1 LKNLKS
7 RLKPTKTIKGED
19 DDEDEDAGGEISP
32 TKVVAKDKKKL
43 KKPKE
48 KEFTGGLSQD
58 F

>member
-1 LKNLKS
+1 M
-7 RLKPTKTIKGED
+7 KPTKTIKGED